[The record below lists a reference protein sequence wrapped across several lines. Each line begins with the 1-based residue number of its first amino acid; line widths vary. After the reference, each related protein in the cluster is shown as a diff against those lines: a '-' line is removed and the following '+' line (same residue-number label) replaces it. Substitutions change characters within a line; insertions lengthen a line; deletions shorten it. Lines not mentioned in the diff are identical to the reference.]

1 MHWNLQTLPWVASSL
16 GKHIIIGLVLVL
28 TLGCQAAAETRT
40 NIEYAV
46 VGGESLRL
54 DANLPE
60 GKGPFPTAILVHGG
74 AWSGGSKEVYITP
87 LFKPLTDA
95 GLTWFSIN
103 YRLAP
108 TNPYPAAV
116 DDVLTAVR
124 WVKDHAKD
132 FKVDEKRIVLVGE
145 SAGGQLVALV
155 GARDGRK
162 LGLAGVVPYYAPC
175 DFTGLTGGMDKT
187 NKAPNAVGTFLG
199 IREWD
204 ENARR
209 LLREASPVTYVTP
222 DMPPFLLIHGNTDAL
237 VPYSQSLTMRDRMKE
252 AGATVEL
259 YTVEGGGHG
268 MSSWD
273 RDAQMQGH
281 KTVLIEWIRKVTR

>member
-1 MHWNLQTLPWVASSL
+1 MHWNFQTIPWVASSL
-16 GKHIIIGLVLVL
+16 RKHIIIGLVLVL

-40 NIEYAV
+40 NLQYAV
-46 VGGESLRL
+46 VGGESLKL
-54 DANLPE
+54 DAHLPE

-116 DDVLTAVR
+116 DDVVTAVR
-124 WVKDHAKD
+124 WVKDHAKA

-145 SAGGQLVALV
+145 SAGGHLVALV

-162 LGLAGVVPYYAPC
+162 LGLAGVAPYYAPC
-175 DFTGLTGGMDKT
+175 DFTGLIGTT
-187 NKAPNAVGTFLG
+187 NSAPKAVAAFLG
-199 IREWD
+199 IQELN
-204 ENARR
+204 EHARR
-209 LLREASPVTYVTP
+209 LLRESSPVTHVTQQ
-222 DMPPFLLIHGNTDAL
+222 MPPFLLIHGNADAL
-237 VPYSQSLTMRDRMKE
+237 VPYSQSLIMRDRMKE

-268 MSSWD
+268 MNGWE
-273 RDAQMQGH
+273 RDAQLQGH
-281 KTVLIEWIRKVTR
+281 KSVLVEWIRKVTR